1 VFRTSK
7 RIDDLETRVA
17 ALALAVAEIKNTF
30 ARSTPAAVLESLE
43 ALQLDLN
50 ATRSSLRSLH
60 GKVAIEKRHGRENGS
75 ESVEHGDAEFQ
86 RLLDLQRG
94 YTGSKN

>member
-1 VFRTSK
+1 MFGNSK
-7 RIDDLETRVA
+7 RISDLETRIA
-17 ALALAVAEIKNTF
+17 ALSLAVAEIKQTF

-60 GKVAIEKRHGRENGS
+60 GKVAIEKRLDRGNSRAAEDDQTDS
-75 ESVEHGDAEFQ
+75 EFQ
-86 RLLDLQRG
+86 RMLELQRG
-94 YTGSKN
+94 FNGSN